1 MDRRRVRI
9 VPTSRAGVSA
19 KAQAARRRTTVREG
33 RQESPLHSRA
43 CISLARS
50 SSDDYNALSNAGDC
64 LMRSQRRDDWTSL
77 SHKQRKAF
85 TLDLIRIY
93 GNLCCLCG
101 LRIKRGEE
109 SCEHL
114 IPRSKGGRTTIEN
127 CRPAHIRC
135 NSAKRDR
142 EYKGP
147 SSVIYD
153 ATARLFT
160 G

>member
-1 MDRRRVRI
+1 MRI
-9 VPTSRAGVSA
+9 VPTSRAGVST
-19 KAQAARRRTTVREG
+19 KAQAARRRTTVCESRT
-33 RQESPLHSRA
+33 QSPLHPRA

-50 SSDDYNALSNAGDC
+50 SSNDYNTLSNAGDC
-64 LMRSQRRDDWTSL
+64 LMRQRRDDWTSL
-77 SHKQRKAF
+77 SHKHRKAF
-85 TLDLIRIY
+85 TLELIRIY

-114 IPRSKGGRTTIEN
+114 IPRSKGGRTTLEN

>member
-1 MDRRRVRI
+1 MRI
-9 VPTSRAGVSA
+9 VPTSRAGVSK
-19 KAQAARRRTTVREG
+19 KAQAARRRPTVRES
-33 RQESPLHSRA
+33 RQESSLHSRA

-50 SSDDYNALSNAGDC
+50 GSNYDNTLSNAGDC

-77 SHKQRKAF
+77 SHKHRKAF
-85 TLDLIRIY
+85 TLELIRIY

>member
-1 MDRRRVRI
+1 MRI

-33 RQESPLHSRA
+33 RQESPLHPRA

-50 SSDDYNALSNAGDC
+50 SSDDYNTLSNAGDC

-77 SHKQRKAF
+77 SHKHRKAF
-85 TLDLIRIY
+85 TLELIRIY

>member
-1 MDRRRVRI
+1 MRI
-9 VPTSRAGVSA
+9 IPTSRARVST
-19 KAQAARRRTTVREG
+19 KAPTARRRTTVRES
-33 RQESPLHSRA
+33 RQESSLHSSAR
-43 CISLARS
+43 ISLARP
-50 SSDDYNALSNAGDC
+50 SSDDYNPLSNAGDC

-101 LRIKRGEE
+101 LRINRGEE

-114 IPRSKGGRTTIEN
+114 IPRSKGGRTTLEN

-147 SSVIYD
+147 SSIIYD

>member
-1 MDRRRVRI
+1 MRV
-9 VPTSRAGVSA
+9 VLTSRAGVST
-19 KAQAARRRTTVREG
+19 KAQTARRRTTVREG
-33 RQESPLHSRA
+33 RQESSLHPRA
-43 CISLARS
+43 RVSLARS
-50 SSDDYNALSNAGDC
+50 SSTDIHTLSNAGDC
-64 LMRSQRRDDWTSL
+64 LMRAQRRDDWTSL
-77 SHKQRKAF
+77 SHKHRKAF
-85 TLDLIRIY
+85 TLELIRIY

-114 IPRSKGGRTTIEN
+114 IPRSKGGRTTLEN

-147 SSVIYD
+147 ASVIYD

>member
-1 MDRRRVRI
+1 MRSVL
-9 VPTSRAGVSA
+9 TSRAGVSA
-19 KAQAARRRTTVREG
+19 KAQAARRRPTVREG
-33 RQESPLHSRA
+33 WTQSPLHSSARV
-43 CISLARS
+43 SLARS
-50 SSDDYNALSNAGDC
+50 SRNHYHALSASGDC
-64 LMRSQRRDDWTSL
+64 LMRARRDDWTSL

-85 TLDLIRIY
+85 TLELIRVY

-114 IPRSKGGRTTIEN
+114 IPRSKGGRTTLEN

-147 SSVIYD
+147 SSIIYD

>member
-1 MDRRRVRI
+1 MRI
-9 VPTSRAGVSA
+9 IPTSRARVSA
-19 KAQAARRRTTVREG
+19 KAQAARRRPTVCEG
-33 RQESPLHSRA
+33 WTQSPLHSRA
-43 CISLARS
+43 RVSLARS
-50 SSDDYNALSNAGDC
+50 GSNYYHALSVSGDC
-64 LMRSQRRDDWTSL
+64 LMRAQRRDDWTGL
-77 SHKQRKAF
+77 SHKKRKAF
-85 TLDLIRIY
+85 TLELIRIY

-153 ATARLFT
+153 ATASLFT